1 MIKLFLTGGT
11 IDAIY
16 NILTAKT
23 DYDKTH
29 IPQIFKEARLAL
41 EIDIEEL
48 MLKDSG
54 DITKEDRELIV
65 KKCKEAKEDKI
76 LITHGTDTMVET
88 AKALGEENINKTIV
102 LLGAMRPFSFGQ
114 SDGSFN
120 MGSAIAAV
128 QLKEPGVYVAMHGK
142 IFNWDN
148 VRKDREV
155 GQFKELV

>member
-65 KKCKEAKEDKI
+65 KKCIEAKEDKI

-120 MGSAIAAV
+120 LGTAIAVV
-128 QLKEPGVYVAMHGK
+128 QLKEPGVYVCMHGK

-155 GQFKELV
+155 GQFKELN